1 MPSDEIKRWVG
12 TWAAAPQLVEPHNMP
27 PNPGLPHNTLR
38 QVIRVS
44 LGGSQIRLRLS
55 NEYGNSPLKINQVC
69 LADHILDNKI
79 KADTSKTLTFNGSN
93 SITIPAGGTVISDKL
108 QYTLCP
114 LSTLAISIYFG
125 DTPSSLTGH
134 PGSRTTSYIERGNG
148 TVLSNMPSA
157 IITEHWYVITG
168 IDILTDDPDY
178 AVVVAI
184 GDSLTDGRGSTTN
197 KNNRWPDV
205 LANRLFANA
214 KTSKIG
220 VLNQGIGGNAVLF
233 GGLGPTVTKRFER
246 DVLAQCGV
254 RYLIILAGI
263 NDIGGANANLQTA
276 EGLISAYNTFIKQA
290 HQKDIL
296 VYGATIL
303 PFGGSIYDNPQK
315 EQLRQTIN
323 EWIRTSGEFDAVV
336 DWDVVICD
344 PGNPERIFSLYDSGD
359 HLHLSPEGY
368 KELAGT
374 IDLNLF

>member
-1 MPSDEIKRWVG
+1 
-12 TWAAAPQLVEPHNMP
+12 
-27 PNPGLPHNTLR
+27 
-38 QVIRVS
+38 
-44 LGGSQIRLRLS
+44 
-55 NEYGNSPLKINQVC
+55 
-69 LADHILDNKI
+69 
-79 KADTSKTLTFNGSN
+79 
-93 SITIPAGGTVISDKL
+93 
-108 QYTLCP
+108 
-114 LSTLAISIYFG
+114 
-125 DTPSSLTGH
+125 
-134 PGSRTTSYIERGNG
+134 
-148 TVLSNMPSA
+148 
-157 IITEHWYVITG
+157 
-168 IDILTDDPDY
+168 
-178 AVVVAI
+178 
-184 GDSLTDGRGSTTN
+184 
-197 KNNRWPDV
+197 
-205 LANRLFANA
+205 
-214 KTSKIG
+214 
-220 VLNQGIGGNAVLF
+220 
-233 GGLGPTVTKRFER
+233 
-246 DVLAQCGV
+246 VLAQCGV